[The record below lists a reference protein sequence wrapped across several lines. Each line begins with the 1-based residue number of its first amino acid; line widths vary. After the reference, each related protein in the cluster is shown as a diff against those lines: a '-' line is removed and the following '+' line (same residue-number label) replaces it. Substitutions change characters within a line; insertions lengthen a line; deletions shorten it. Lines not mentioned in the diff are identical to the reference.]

1 MSIDVGCGREGA
13 VSEPD
18 LNLFHGDSFAEK
30 QAGTSMPKI
39 MEADLLEVVLLD
51 HPSEVFCHIIGS
63 EELAGLI
70 DTDVVEVIST
80 VGLLEKS
87 SVHFLLFFFFQQKNL
102 NLRDQRKGS
111 EARFGF
117 EDSSPTG
124 ANLPFISASM
134 TLCRMEMVFL
144 VKSIASHFSPRTS
157 LLRKP

>member
-80 VGLLEKS
+80 V
-87 SVHFLLFFFFQQKNL
+87 FMC
-102 NLRDQRKGS
+102 
-111 EARFGF
+111 
-117 EDSSPTG
+117 SSP
-124 ANLPFISASM
+124 NSQISAK
-134 TLCRMEMVFL
+134 LIVNG
-144 VKSIASHFSPRTS
+144 
-157 LLRKP
+157 RKPHNY